1 MRNGLAKI
9 GYHSITLF
17 FVMSLCFGFAG
28 CGVSPQPQN
37 MTAEGQGISVESK
50 DMSDEISERTD
61 WQGTYRVQELGWADA
76 DLCMQKVVD
85 DNRLLFPENY
95 VLSGDTV
102 WRRVV
107 TLDED
112 YQNQRDYLQKLEA
125 PYKEWTVMEV
135 PTGLTEDGKRYGLSG
150 YLYYQ
155 GNPVYA
161 TMIDMEPESNQ
172 YYLAS
177 CNEKGEVQK
186 ILGAMPQMFNPS
198 TGYTL
203 IVEELQHI
211 YAYNTTDGKVVFLTP
226 DMQIEKEF
234 SPRRKLQGM
243 FVDVANDQVYLRE
256 HDEKGFCIC
265 DTENELIVQDAEK
278 FWSYYYLADVLSDG
292 KIVACDSQQLWQ
304 CEKGETPQLLCDF
317 TMNDYPF
324 EDLYEMEVQSDDSII
339 LMAKLDGEY
348 CLARV
353 LPRAEGETSEKQE
366 LVIAFGYKHLA
377 LLKSISRFNRQSDLY
392 HITAIMKEED
402 ETMEDYGRA
411 IQLEMSA
418 GRGPD
423 IMIDDFIS
431 DTSGY
436 ITNGYFASLDD
447 VLNKEEDYLQSAFVG
462 GRTDGILYGMPYDFT
477 LRFVSYSKDFTGDRD
492 FWTLPEFMKAVEA
505 SEAKTLMRGCDEMDI
520 IMWYGLY
527 DNSNTQY
534 IDWEKGESH
543 LTEQPFLELLKF
555 AAKYAD
561 KEKVSREEEGEIL
574 RNKSA
579 VSTLSEMIDLREME
593 NLDSCWEGEAAILGY
608 PRSDQRGVYIQSR
621 YLYVNS
627 NSASLEG
634 VKEFLRFLLS
644 TEEQEKYIK
653 MNMEGSFFGY
663 CPYLPVNLE
672 AFEYLIECE
681 SNLTNKEKKNLS
693 INGRGGSF
701 SRSGLSEEQINTL
714 RNLVNNALPD
724 NFYAKELYSMVAEEL
739 QTYFDGQKS
748 AEEVAD
754 ILDNRV
760 QLYLDEMN
768 D

>member
-9 GYHSITLF
+9 GYNLIILF
-17 FVMSLCFGFAG
+17 FVMSLCLAFAG
-28 CGVSPQPQN
+28 CGGGASQLQN
-37 MTAEGQGISVESK
+37 MTAEGQSISVENK
-50 DMSDEISERTD
+50 DMSEEISERTD
-61 WQGTYRVQELGWADA
+61 RQGTYRVQELGWADP
-76 DLCMQKVVD
+76 DLCLQKVVD
-85 DNRLLFPENY
+85 DNRLLFPEKY
-95 VLSGDTV
+95 MLSGDTV

-107 TLDED
+107 TIDED

-161 TMIDMEPESNQ
+161 TMIDMEPESYQ

-177 CNEKGEVQK
+177 CNEKGEAQK
-186 ILGAMPQMFNPS
+186 ILGAMPKMIDPS

-203 IVEELQHI
+203 IVEDLQHI
-211 YAYNTTDGKVVFLTP
+211 YAYSTRDGNNKVVFLTL
-226 DMQIEKEF
+226 DMQIEKEII
-234 SPRRKLQGM
+234 SQRKLQGM

-292 KIVACDSQQLWQ
+292 KIVACDTQQLWQ
-304 CEKGETPQLLCDF
+304 CEKGEAPQLLCDF

-353 LPRAEGETSEKQE
+353 LPRTEGETSEKQE

-377 LLKSISRFNRQSDLY
+377 LLKSISRFNRQSDQY

-411 IQLEMSA
+411 IQMEMSA

-423 IMIDDFIS
+423 ILIDDFIS

-447 VLNKEEDYLQSAFVG
+447 VLDKEEDYLQSAFVG
-462 GRTDGILYGMPYDFT
+462 GRKDGILYGVPYDFT
-477 LRFVSYSKDFTGDRD
+477 LRFVSYSQEFTGERD

-505 SEAKTLMRGCDEMDI
+505 SEAKTLMRGCSEMDI
-520 IMWYGLY
+520 IMWCGLY
-527 DNSNTQY
+527 DNGNTEY
-534 IDWEKGESH
+534 IDWEKKESH
-543 LTEQPFLELLKF
+543 LTEQPFIKLLQF
-555 AAKYAD
+555 AEKYAD
-561 KEKVSREEEGEIL
+561 KENVSREEEGELL
-574 RNKSA
+574 RNNNA
-579 VSTLSEMIDLREME
+579 VATLSEMYDLREME
-593 NLDSCWEGEAAILGY
+593 NLDSCWEGKAAILGY
-608 PRSDQRGVYIQSR
+608 PRSDQKGVYIQSR

-627 NSASLEG
+627 NSTNLEG
-634 VKEFLRFLLS
+634 VKGFLRFLLS
-644 TEEQEKYIK
+644 AEEQKKYIS
-653 MNMEGSFFGY
+653 MNMDGSFIGY
-663 CPYLPVNLE
+663 RPYLPVNLE
-672 AFEYLIECE
+672 AFDYLIECE
-681 SNLTNKEKKNLS
+681 SNLTNREKKNLS
-693 INGRGGSF
+693 GSF
-701 SRSGLSEEQINTL
+701 QRSGLTEEQIITL
-714 RNLVNNALPD
+714 RDLVNNALPD
-724 NFYAKELYSMVAEEL
+724 NFYAKELYNMVAEEL
-739 QTYFDGQKS
+739 QPYFEGQKS

-760 QLYLDEMN
+760 QLYLDEISN
-768 D
+768 